1 MYPFKTIIQRN
12 ATQRKCVQ
20 IRVLKLNGKYPFLLL
35 LLLKNQRKQV
45 ALINQEECLLPNSIN
60 DGKQQQC
67 VQTKTRTTQ
76 EQIC

>member
-1 MYPFKTIIQRN
+1 MS
-12 ATQRKCVQ
+12 
-20 IRVLKLNGKYPFLLL
+20 FLAFIAA
-35 LLLKNQRKQV
+35 KNQRKQV